1 MDQKGYSLTP
11 LLLIA
16 ATIILVSS
24 IYLISNSRINIKNPL
39 NSNQP
44 NYPSISS
51 TPSSQPTKTTIPEN
65 INCTTDEDCGVN
77 ICACTA
83 MNKAYIE
90 TKNKIC
96 ARYCEGEPKCVNNK
110 CELVKTVDQ
119 CKQLNEYSCSKA
131 YNCRS
136 NYEQVGSSRDKVGM
150 PLDNFKFTFCSA
162 LSQTEID
169 RIKVESKNCTENGGY
184 WTRTKGNPT
193 GICVK

>member
-44 NYPSISS
+44 NYPSTSS

-65 INCTTDEDCGVN
+65 INCTADEDCGVN

-90 TKNKIC
+90 TKNKISL
-96 ARYCEGEPKCVNNK
+96 K
-110 CELVKTVDQ
+110 
-119 CKQLNEYSCSKA
+119 
-131 YNCRS
+131 
-136 NYEQVGSSRDKVGM
+136 SRLG
-150 PLDNFKFTFCSA
+150 
-162 LSQTEID
+162 
-169 RIKVESKNCTENGGY
+169 
-184 WTRTKGNPT
+184 T
-193 GICVK
+193 GPVHNLTQITCLIN